1 MEKENIQ
8 KNAVFNHVMTLFAWI
23 AFFLILLVL
32 VKGDEI
38 LQSVAIIYPD
48 FALPAFFI
56 PWFLLVITSVQ
67 KLRESLSK
75 APLQSWILKTT
86 VPIFI
91 FVLPFFST
99 WLTSSLASNHE
110 TIGFE
115 GYCVYL
121 AILVLFMVHFLPIFN
136 AKQTLAK

>member
-1 MEKENIQ
+1 MKKENVQ
-8 KNAVFNHVMTLFAWI
+8 RNAVFNHLMTLCAWI
-23 AFFLILLVL
+23 AFILILLVL
-32 VKGDEI
+32 AKGDQI
-38 LQSVAIIYPD
+38 LQSVAIIYPE

-56 PWFLLVITSVQ
+56 PWFLLVISSVQ

-91 FVLPFFST
+91 FVLPFFTT
-99 WLTSSLASNHE
+99 WLTSSLTGHHE

-121 AILVLFMVHFLPIFN
+121 AILVLFMVHFLPVFN
-136 AKQTLAK
+136 TKQVLVK